1 VHMYCVF
8 YCCLYLPMQLVR
20 QFDNVQQQVADAQA
34 LISDTET
41 RLLMSSSYPAT
52 VRPTNAPQRSPPGV
66 GACGRWVVW
75 L

>member
-1 VHMYCVF
+1 
-8 YCCLYLPMQLVR
+8 MQIVR
-20 QFDNVQQQVADAQA
+20 EFDNVQQQVADAQA
-34 LISDTET
+34 SISAAET

-52 VRPTNAPQRSPPGV
+52 EKPTSAQQRSPPGV

>member
-1 VHMYCVF
+1 
-8 YCCLYLPMQLVR
+8 MQLVR
-20 QFDNVQQQVADAQA
+20 QFDNVRQQVADAQA

-52 VRPTNAPQRSPPGV
+52 ANPTSLQPQQRSPPGV

>member
-1 VHMYCVF
+1 MLCW
-8 YCCLYLPMQLVR
+8 LLLLQLVR
-20 QFDNVQQQVADAQA
+20 QFDNVQQQVANAQA

-41 RLLMSSSYPAT
+41 RLLMTSSYSAAT
-52 VRPTNAPQRSPPGV
+52 TTTEKPTSAQQRSPPGV

>member
-1 VHMYCVF
+1 MSVKRVCNRH
-8 YCCLYLPMQLVR
+8 LHWLMQLVR

-34 LISDTET
+34 LILDTET

-52 VRPTNAPQRSPPGV
+52 RNLTNPQQRSPPGV